1 MKRHSYTNGL
11 ICAAL
16 LALGVVCVA
25 VSASAQQMRLAWD
38 ASPDSVSGYRIYAGT
53 NTAATNAL
61 VKLNV
66 GTNLIAAV
74 DGLAAGN
81 WTFWATAY
89 TTNGGFVESLP
100 SNLVFVRVPPPPA
113 KLVTVAVQWNGSVV
127 STNWQDA
134 GFFRL
139 KLGQ

>member
-1 MKRHSYTNGL
+1 MKRL
-11 ICAAL
+11 IVIPIL
-16 LALGVVCVA
+16 LWVIGAP
-25 VSASAQQMRLAWD
+25 ASPVTLAWD
-38 ASPDSVSGYRIYAGT
+38 ASPDAVAGYRLYAGT
-53 NTAATNAL
+53 NSAATNAL
-61 VKLNV
+61 VTVNA
-66 GTNLIAAV
+66 GTNLTCAV
-74 DGLAAGN
+74 DALPAGP